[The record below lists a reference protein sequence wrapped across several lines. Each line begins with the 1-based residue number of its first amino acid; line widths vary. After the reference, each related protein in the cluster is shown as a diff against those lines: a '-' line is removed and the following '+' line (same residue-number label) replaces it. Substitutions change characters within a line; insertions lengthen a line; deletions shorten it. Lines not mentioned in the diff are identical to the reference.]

1 MPSTDPNLYDTDYD
15 GVAAPDE
22 VLVYNTEPI
31 TADADG
37 DRFEDGIEI
46 RNGFS
51 PNSASSQKASVLELQ
66 IFDENI
72 VKYGLAPSTKRF
84 LEATPYISN
93 FDLGE
98 NTRQVYLSLPKGWS
112 YASGPEKVESLE
124 GINGT
129 GYYII
134 KFEDTENQSAEISLD
149 TYLVDNPEQI
159 RTILESAISD
169 FENGAADSEL
179 GGFVSVY
186 K

>member
-46 RNGFS
+46 RNGYN
-51 PNSASSQKASVLELQ
+51 PNSASTQKASVLELQ

-84 LEATPYISN
+84 LESTPYISN

-98 NTRQVYLSLPKGWS
+98 NTQQVYLSLPKGWS
-112 YASGPEKVESLE
+112 YASGPEKVEALE
-124 GINGT
+124 SIGAGS
-129 GYYII
+129 YFVI
-134 KFEDTENQSAEISLD
+134 KFEDSENPDA
-149 TYLVDNPEQI
+149 
-159 RTILESAISD
+159 TI
-169 FENGAADSEL
+169 
-179 GGFVSVY
+179 
-186 K
+186 